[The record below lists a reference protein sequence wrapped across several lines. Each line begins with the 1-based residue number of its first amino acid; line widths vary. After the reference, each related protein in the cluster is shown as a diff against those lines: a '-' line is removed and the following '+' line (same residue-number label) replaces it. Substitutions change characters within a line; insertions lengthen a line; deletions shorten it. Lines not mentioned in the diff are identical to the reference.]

1 MLACSKEGHE
11 RERASSPLSGSAL
24 VLPLHF
30 PGCSSLAP
38 VSLGAP
44 PSSPPPSQM
53 QAKERSATL
62 DTQKSS
68 FLHPLE
74 LGVLTGTCQ
83 PPHPNPL
90 PQHLWSCSPGNTD
103 ASSLSGHQ
111 SVASDTGVCV
121 PSESV
126 NGLGN
131 PKSLDTGPKALRTRP
146 SFRSTMV
153 PWSPVWMCPSFRS
166 TVVPAVIS
174 VAVPLHLQ
182 NSLPKVL
189 RAATW
194 TPPATECRGHRPAPQ
209 APTGTLSADPTR
221 AGTAR
226 PPRLLQ
232 PALHSSS
239 SKEVPLFE
247 TLPQKKGHYC

>member
-24 VLPLHF
+24 VLSPF
-30 PGCSSLAP
+30 PWML
-38 VSLGAP
+38 VSGFCLSWGPSPQPDAGRGAL
-44 PSSPPPSQM
+44 S
-53 QAKERSATL
+53 RL

-103 ASSLSGHQ
+103 ASSLSGHR

-131 PKSLDTGPKALRTRP
+131 PKSLDTAPKALRTRP
-146 SFRSTMV
+146 SFRST
-153 PWSPVWMCPSFRS
+153 
-166 TVVPAVIS
+166 VVPTVIS
-174 VAVPLHLQ
+174 VAVPLRLQ

-189 RAATW
+189 HRAQTC
-194 TPPATECRGHRPAPQ
+194 PPGTNGHPLCRPYQGRHRPA
-209 APTGTLSADPTR
+209 TS
-221 AGTAR
+221 
-226 PPRLLQ
+226 PPPACPPLQLLQ
-232 PALHSSS
+232 RSAS
-239 SKEVPLFE
+239 F
-247 TLPQKKGHYC
+247 

>member
-1 MLACSKEGHE
+1 MSGP
-11 RERASSPLSGSAL
+11 PLPFQGPPWSFLSISLDARLWLLSLLG
-24 VLPLHF
+24 PF
-30 PGCSSLAP
+30 PPARCR
-38 VSLGAP
+38 
-44 PSSPPPSQM
+44 Q
-53 QAKERSATL
+53 RSAQPPRHT
-62 DTQKSS
+62 KSS

-103 ASSLSGHQ
+103 AGSLSGHR

-131 PKSLDTGPKALRTRP
+131 PKSLDTAPKALRTRP
-146 SFRSTMV
+146 SFRST
-153 PWSPVWMCPSFRS
+153 
-166 TVVPAVIS
+166 VVPTVIS

-182 NSLPKVL
+182 NSLPKVRH
-189 RAATW
+189 RASGTQ
-194 TPPATECRGHRPAPQ
+194 TCPPGT
-209 APTGTLSADPTR
+209 TGTLSADPTR

-239 SKEVPLFE
+239 SNEVPLFE

>member
-1 MLACSKEGHE
+1 MSGP
-11 RERASSPLSGSAL
+11 PLPFQG
-24 VLPLHF
+24 P
-30 PGCSSLAP
+30 PWSSLSISLDACLGP

-44 PSSPPPSQM
+44 PSSPSPSQM
-53 QAKERSATL
+53 QAEERSAAL

-68 FLHPLE
+68 FLE

-90 PQHLWSCSPGNTD
+90 PQHPWSCSPGNTD
-103 ASSLSGHQ
+103 AGSLSGHR
-111 SVASDTGVCV
+111 SVANDTGVCV

-153 PWSPVWMCPSFRS
+153 PWSPLRTCPSFRS

-174 VAVPLHLQ
+174 VAVPLRLQ

-194 TPPATECRGHRPAPQ
+194 TPPATERWGHRPAPQ
-209 APTGTLSADPTR
+209 APTGTLSADPTG
-221 AGTAR
+221 APGTSRHR
-226 PPRLLQ
+226 PATSPPPACPPLQLLQ
-232 PALHSSS
+232 GSAS
-239 SKEVPLFE
+239 F
-247 TLPQKKGHYC
+247 

>member
-1 MLACSKEGHE
+1 MLVSGFCLSWGP
-11 RERASSPLSGSAL
+11 SPQPDAGRGALS
-24 VLPLHF
+24 
-30 PGCSSLAP
+30 
-38 VSLGAP
+38 
-44 PSSPPPSQM
+44 
-53 QAKERSATL
+53 RL

-103 ASSLSGHQ
+103 ASSLSGHR

-131 PKSLDTGPKALRTRP
+131 PKSLDTAPKALRTRP
-146 SFRSTMV
+146 SFRST
-153 PWSPVWMCPSFRS
+153 
-166 TVVPAVIS
+166 VVPTVIS
-174 VAVPLHLQ
+174 VAVPLRLQ

-189 RAATW
+189 HREQTC
-194 TPPATECRGHRPAPQ
+194 PPGTNGHPLCRPYQGRHRPA
-209 APTGTLSADPTR
+209 TS
-221 AGTAR
+221 
-226 PPRLLQ
+226 PPPACPPLQLLQ
-232 PALHSSS
+232 RSAS
-239 SKEVPLFE
+239 F
-247 TLPQKKGHYC
+247 